1 MDVEILEACRKELRE
16 FPQEILE
23 NFLDAIS
30 KLRDGLILSMPL
42 ARKLSSLGPQI
53 YELRFKDKSGAYRII
68 YYVKKKDAIYMVYAF
83 KKKAQ
88 KTPKKNLDLATKR
101 IKRLK

>member
-1 MDVEILEACRKELRE
+1 MGVEIIDVCRKELRE

-23 NFLDAIS
+23 DFMELLA
-30 KLRDGLILSMPL
+30 KLREGLILSMPV

-53 YELRFKDKSGAYRII
+53 YELRLKDKSGAYRII
-68 YYVKKKDAIYMVYAF
+68 YYVKKKDAIYMVHAF

-88 KTPKKNLDLATKR
+88 KTPKKNLDLAARR